1 MKLRKIF
8 RTAWEGLMLNK
19 VRSFLTTLGVI
30 IGVAS
35 VIVMLAVS
43 AGAEASIAEQINA
56 LGANLIIVS
65 PMRGIPGAG
74 RTLLI
79 DDAYAIAEQVVG
91 VTGISAEQSPAAQNV
106 RAGGVTLEFDSRY
119 RHHCRFSPC
128 A

>member
-1 MKLRKIF
+1 
-8 RTAWEGLMLNK
+8 MLNK

-79 DDAYAIAEQVVG
+79 DDAYAIAEQVV
-91 VTGISAEQSPAAQNV
+91 V
-106 RAGGVTLEFDSRY
+106 
-119 RHHCRFSPC
+119 
-128 A
+128 